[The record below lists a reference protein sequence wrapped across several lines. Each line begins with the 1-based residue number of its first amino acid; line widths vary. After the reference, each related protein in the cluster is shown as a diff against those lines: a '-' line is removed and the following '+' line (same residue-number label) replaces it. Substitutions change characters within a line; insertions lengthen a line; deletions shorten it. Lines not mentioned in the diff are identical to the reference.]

1 MAHDMMERQD
11 LIDLNDLKKKLD
23 ADIDSTFNLQNELK
37 IFE

>member
-1 MAHDMMERQD
+1 MERQD

-23 ADIDSTFNLQNELK
+23 TDIDSTFNLQNELK